1 MPALLMEGIR
11 KRYLT
16 SGARA
21 NDGATLEVRDR
32 EIHALVGENGAG
44 KTTLMKILY
53 GLERPDSGRILLDG
67 KAVAIPN
74 PAAAALCGIGM
85 VSQHAEIVG
94 EFTVAQNV
102 SLCAEPRRFAFFYDR
117 KAAEREAG
125 RLAAENGF
133 GLDPRV
139 PASSLSA
146 AEIQELEILKLL
158 WRRASLLIL
167 DEPTSLLAEHEVEGL
182 FSSLKR
188 LRAAGK
194 TIILITHKAAEVK
207 RIADAVTVMRAG
219 RTFIRLSAADLAE
232 ADLAGLMMG
241 AHDAVG
247 EAGGRPATE
256 GTASGS
262 PAALGTGVRKDSA
275 VAGPAVFEM
284 RRVTVARQR
293 RARPSIDD
301 LSLAVRSGEIVGV
314 CGLAGNGLAELEDL
328 AAGIGKPTRG
338 SVLLSGK
345 PLPRRREGGRGYV
358 PTDRLWRGSSL
369 YSSVGE
375 NLAALDRRSFFPR
388 GFEDR
393 KAVARF
399 VEESIG
405 CYGIAGSPTQRL
417 GTLSGGNIQKV
428 ILARELAEPKRA
440 RLSRVRAAAGRAG
453 FLHASS
459 VRASGTRDACVE
471 DQGPPFLLFCNP
483 VQGLDMA
490 SSAFVHGRL
499 VEERDRGS
507 AILLLSSNL
516 DEVLELSDRI
526 IVMHRGAA
534 VLEVRNG
541 PLVDR
546 SAIEDAMLGLASPE
560 ERR

>member
-1 MPALLMEGIR
+1 MPALLMEGIC

-53 GLERPDSGRILLDG
+53 GLERPDAGRILLDG
-67 KAVAIPN
+67 RTVAIPN

-85 VSQHAEIVG
+85 VSQHAEVVG

-117 KAAEREAG
+117 KAAEREVG

-133 GLDPRV
+133 SLDPAA
-139 PASSLSA
+139 PASALSA

-167 DEPTSLLAEHEVEGL
+167 DEPTSLLADHEVEGL
-182 FSSLKR
+182 FAGLKR

-241 AHDAVG
+241 SHDAMG
-247 EAGGRPATE
+247 EADGGGAPV
-256 GTASGS
+256 
-262 PAALGTGVRKDSA
+262 AAISMADGAHVRQA
-275 VAGPAVFEM
+275 AAAGPAVFEM
-284 RRVTVARQR
+284 KGVTVARKR

-301 LSLAVRSGEIVGV
+301 LSLTVRSGEIVGV
-314 CGLAGNGLAELEDL
+314 CGLAGNGLAEVEDL
-328 AAGIGKPTRG
+328 AAGIVKPSRG
-338 SVLLSGK
+338 SVLLSGR
-345 PLPRRREGGRGYV
+345 PMPRRREGGRGYV

-369 YSSVGE
+369 YSSVSE
-375 NLAALDRRSFFPR
+375 NLAALDRHSFFPR

-393 KAVARF
+393 KAVAHF
-399 VEESIG
+399 AIESIG
-405 CYGIAGSPTQRL
+405 CYSIAGSPTQRL

-428 ILARELAEPKRA
+428 ILARELAEPKRVRMAKA
-440 RLSRVRAAAGRAG
+440 RRDHVVAKPA
-453 FLHASS
+453 
-459 VRASGTRDACVE
+459 RDACAV
-471 DQGPPFLLFCNP
+471 DQSPPFLLFCNP

-490 SSAFVHGRL
+490 SSSFVHSRL

-516 DEVLELSDRI
+516 DEILELADRI
-526 IVMHRGAA
+526 IVMHRGSA

-541 PLVDR
+541 PLVER
-546 SAIEDAMLGLASPE
+546 SAIDDAMLGMTSTGAG
-560 ERR
+560 R

>member
-1 MPALLMEGIR
+1 MPALLMEGIC
-11 KRYLT
+11 KRYRT

-21 NDGATLEVRDR
+21 NDGARLEVRDR

-53 GLERPDSGRILLDG
+53 GLERPDAGRILLDG
-67 KAVAIPN
+67 RAVTIPN

-85 VSQHAEIVG
+85 VSQHAEVVG
-94 EFTVAQNV
+94 EFSVAQNV
-102 SLCAEPRRFAFFYDR
+102 SLCAEPRRFGFLYDR
-117 KAAEREAG
+117 KAAEREVG

-133 GLDPRV
+133 GLDPGA
-139 PASSLSA
+139 PASALSA

-167 DEPTSLLAEHEVEGL
+167 DEPTSLLADQEVEGL
-182 FSSLKR
+182 FASLKR

-219 RTFIRLSAADLAE
+219 RTFVRLSAADLAE

-241 AHDAVG
+241 AHDASDDP
-247 EAGGRPATE
+247 RL
-256 GTASGS
+256 
-262 PAALGTGVRKDSA
+262 PAATSIVAGTPTRKDA
-275 VAGPAVFEM
+275 DAGPAVFEM
-284 RRVTVARQR
+284 KDVTVARKR
-293 RARPSIDD
+293 RARPSLEGLC
-301 LSLAVRSGEIVGV
+301 LSVRPGEIVGV

-328 AAGIGKPTRG
+328 AAGIVKPSRG
-338 SVLLSGK
+338 SVLLSGR

-369 YSSVGE
+369 YSSVSE
-375 NLAALDRRSFFPR
+375 NLAALDRHSFFPG
-388 GFEDR
+388 GFVDR
-393 KAVARF
+393 EAVARF
-399 VEESIG
+399 ADESIG
-405 CYGIAGSPTQRL
+405 CYGIAGSPSQRL

-440 RLSRVRAAAGRAG
+440 RMSRARPGRG
-453 FLHASS
+453 
-459 VRASGTRDACVE
+459 GEACIE

-499 VEERDRGS
+499 QEERDRGS

-516 DEVLELSDRI
+516 DEILELADRI
-526 IVMHRGAA
+526 LVMHRGRA
-534 VLEVRNG
+534 VLEVGNG

-546 SAIEDAMLGLASPE
+546 SAIEDAMLGMASPGDG
-560 ERR
+560 R

>member
-1 MPALLMEGIR
+1 MEGIR

-53 GLERPDSGRILLDG
+53 GLERPDAGRILLDG
-67 KAVAIPN
+67 KAVSIPN

-85 VSQHAEIVG
+85 VSQHAEVVG

-102 SLCAEPRRFAFFYDR
+102 SLCAEPRRFAFLYDR
-117 KAAEREAG
+117 KSAEREVG

-133 GLDPRV
+133 GLDPCA

-167 DEPTSLLAEHEVEGL
+167 DEPTSLLADHEVEGL
-182 FSSLKR
+182 FSGLKR

-241 AHDAVG
+241 SHDAPD
-247 EAGGRPATE
+247 APDAPP
-256 GTASGS
+256 S
-262 PAALGTGVRKDSA
+262 PV
-275 VAGPAVFEM
+275 VAGTPFRTAGAAGPVVFEM
-284 RRVTVARQR
+284 RDVTLARKR
-293 RARPSIDD
+293 RARPSIDG
-301 LSLAVRSGEIVGV
+301 LSLSVRSGEIVGA

-328 AAGIGKPTRG
+328 AAGIVKPTRG
-338 SVLLSGK
+338 SVLLSGR

-369 YSSVGE
+369 YSSVSE

-399 VEESIG
+399 ADESIG
-405 CYGIAGSPTQRL
+405 CYDIAGSPTQRL

-440 RLSRVRAAAGRAG
+440 RLTQARAVQAGE
-453 FLHASS
+453 
-459 VRASGTRDACVE
+459 ACVE
-471 DQGPPFLLFCNP
+471 DPGSPFLLFCNP
-483 VQGLDMA
+483 VQGLDLA

-516 DEVLELSDRI
+516 DEILELADRIVVLHRGSAVLEL
-526 IVMHRGAA
+526 
-534 VLEVRNG
+534 RNG

>member
-53 GLERPDSGRILLDG
+53 GLERPDAGRILLDG
-67 KAVAIPN
+67 KAVSIPN

-117 KAAEREAG
+117 KAAEREVG

-133 GLDPRV
+133 GLDPCA

-167 DEPTSLLAEHEVEGL
+167 DEPTSLLADHEVEGL
-182 FSSLKR
+182 FSGLKR

-241 AHDAVG
+241 AHDAEG
-247 EAGGRPATE
+247 ESAATSAKAAVPAG
-256 GTASGS
+256 S
-262 PAALGTGVRKDSA
+262 AAAGAEVRKDAA
-275 VAGPAVFEM
+275 VAGPVVFEM
-284 RRVTVARQR
+284 KRVTVAMKR
-293 RARPSIDD
+293 RSRPSIAD

-328 AAGIGKPTRG
+328 AAGIVKPTRG
-338 SVLLSGK
+338 SVLLSGR

-369 YSSVGE
+369 YSSVSE
-375 NLAALDRRSFFPR
+375 NLAALDRRSFFPG

-393 KAVARF
+393 QAVARF
-399 VEESIG
+399 ADESIG
-405 CYGIAGSPTQRL
+405 CYGIAANPTQRL

-440 RLSRVRAAAGRAG
+440 RLTRARA
-453 FLHASS
+453 
-459 VRASGTRDACVE
+459 VQVRDACVE
-471 DQGPPFLLFCNP
+471 DQGQPFLLFCNP

-516 DEVLELSDRI
+516 DEILELADRI
-526 IVMHRGAA
+526 IVMHRGSA
-534 VLEVRNG
+534 VLEVGNG

-546 SAIEDAMLGLASPE
+546 SAIEDAMLGMAYPE